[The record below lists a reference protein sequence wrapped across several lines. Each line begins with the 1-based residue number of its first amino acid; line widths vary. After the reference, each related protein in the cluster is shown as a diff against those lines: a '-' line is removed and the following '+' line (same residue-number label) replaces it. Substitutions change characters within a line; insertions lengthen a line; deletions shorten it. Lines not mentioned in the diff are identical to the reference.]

1 MELADW
7 GERWR
12 EGRIAFHQS
21 HVTDL
26 LAKHAEHVWGAES
39 MGRVLVPL
47 CGKSLD
53 MVFLADRADAVVGVE
68 YAEQAVKDFFAE
80 QGLASTAGT
89 GPPVRYSAD
98 KYTLFVS
105 DFFAM
110 TNEQLGVIDAVF
122 DRAALVALDAQTR
135 VKYANHVQ
143 SLVPAGAK
151 TLLVTFDYDQTQMD
165 GPPFAVSSD
174 EVDRLFRGAFAI
186 EHLETRDVLE
196 PVFRARGL
204 RAMTESAFA
213 LTRL

>member
-7 GERWR
+7 GDRWR
-12 EGRIAFHQS
+12 DGRIAFHQS

-26 LAKHAEHVWGAES
+26 LAEYAEQVWGAGS
-39 MGRVLVPL
+39 VGRVLVPL

-80 QGLASTAGT
+80 QGLAPTTGT

-98 KYTLFVS
+98 NYTLFVS
-105 DFFAM
+105 DFFAV
-110 TNEQLGVIDAVF
+110 TNEQLGVVDAVF
-122 DRAALVALDAQTR
+122 DRAALVALDADTR
-135 VKYANHVQ
+135 AKYANHIQ
-143 SLVPAGAK
+143 SLVSTGAK
-151 TLLVTFDYDQTQMD
+151 TILITFDYDQTQMH

-174 EVDRLFRGAFAI
+174 EVERLFRGGFAV
-186 EHLETRDVLE
+186 ELLETRDVLE
-196 PVFRARGL
+196 PVFRERGL
-204 RAMTESAFA
+204 NAMTESAFA